1 MYGARVNVIV
11 CRFFICQ
18 FILSKEIHAG
28 IPVYLFCLCLIVT
41 ILLFQTKSNGLQSER
56 SRILS
61 SVVPVP
67 SERLAEYK
75 MARTEEKVKLDRHA
89 QHHVTFE
96 MMFVVN
102 KLLTVIF
109 VALVCN
115 CVLQGRV
122 GLGFTLNLGILMSL
136 IFSP

>member
-1 MYGARVNVIV
+1 M
-11 CRFFICQ
+11 
-18 FILSKEIHAG
+18 
-28 IPVYLFCLCLIVT
+28 
-41 ILLFQTKSNGLQSER
+41 
-56 SRILS
+56 
-61 SVVPVP
+61 VPVP

-75 MARTEEKVKLDRHA
+75 TARTEEKVILDRHA

-102 KLLTVIF
+102 KFLTVIF

-122 GLGFTLNLGILMSL
+122 GLGFTLNLGFLCL
-136 IFSP
+136 